1 MPDRVPKLRMVSI
14 LQRMRKLKSS
24 LVLMY
29 RGAQLLAIR
38 IGPGA
43 AVLPKDVKR
52 IHMQFAPKL
61 NDGHMGPRSAH
72 ADVIRKFW
80 QHYLPR
86 LKYHNPAIPM
96 TVDRTQTQSGPATL
110 TIFFTQPTN
119 PSDPT
124 TPLPAPTSST
134 SGDTAPSASYVPTER
149 TVSINMKHRTD
160 AEILTQFMEAT
171 KATVVEA
178 TPEEL
183 EEMRE
188 LEEQGA
194 RSQRDSA
201 RSMEVNK
208 QRKREADMLAQARG
222 DIAAQAA

>member
-1 MPDRVPKLRMVSI
+1 
-14 LQRMRKLKSS
+14 
-24 LVLMY
+24 MY

-61 NDGHMGPRSAH
+61 NDGHMGPR
-72 ADVIRKFW
+72 KFW

-96 TVDRTQTQSGPATL
+96 TVDRTQTQSGLATL
-110 TIFFTQPTN
+110 TIFFTQPTTS
-119 PSDPT
+119 SDST

-134 SGDTAPSASYVPTER
+134 SGDTAPSASYAPTER

-222 DIAAQAA
+222 YIAAQAT